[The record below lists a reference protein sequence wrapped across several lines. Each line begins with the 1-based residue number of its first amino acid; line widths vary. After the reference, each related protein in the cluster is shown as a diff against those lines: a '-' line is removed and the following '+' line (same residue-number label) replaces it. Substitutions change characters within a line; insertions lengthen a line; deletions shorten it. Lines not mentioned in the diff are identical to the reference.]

1 MTDLTIGVAPGA
13 RPRASAEGEG
23 TGVSGASELVVGID
37 LGTTNSLVAYMDRGV
52 PRVIRDDEGR
62 GLVPSVV
69 AFGAAGSVVGD
80 AARRMLVRNAERA
93 VYSVKRFMGKGFED
107 VREELRYFPFH
118 VTPSQEIVRIRIGDR
133 ELTPPEISALILRDL
148 RVRAERHFGRS
159 VEKAVITVPAYFNDA
174 QRQATKDAG
183 RIAGLDVL
191 RIVNE
196 PTAAC
201 LAYGLQRRKE
211 GVIAV
216 YDLGG
221 GTFDI
226 SILKVKDGVFEVLS
240 TNGDTHLGGD
250 DFDRALVDLVV
261 DELRTRHGADVSAE
275 AETIQEIRL
284 GVEAARVLLST
295 EERTVLALPLPQ
307 HGLTYRRE
315 LTRAELEAA
324 IAPIVNRTLGPCRS
338 AIADSG
344 LSPAEIDEVVLVG
357 GATRT
362 PLVRRKVQELFGR
375 TPHSEL
381 NPDEVVALG
390 AAVQADILAG
400 GTTHM
405 LLLDVTPLS
414 LGIETLGGA
423 VSVLIPR
430 NTTVP
435 TSANESFTT
444 SVDGQSVVDMHVV
457 QGERDLA
464 KDNRSLARFDLRGI
478 PPMPAGLPRIE
489 VTFLIDANGILS
501 VTAKEVRS
509 GTQASVEVRPT
520 YGLSEDEVE
529 RMIDESLE
537 HAEAD
542 VRARALIDARNEAD
556 TVLRAT
562 EKALVQGAELLDP
575 QEASRIRAAVDALA
589 GARQGE
595 DPAAIR
601 DATARVNEA
610 TQRLAEQLM
619 DSALRD
625 TLRERRVVDLPAG
638 EGR

>member
-1 MTDLTIGVAPGA
+1 
-13 RPRASAEGEG
+13 
-23 TGVSGASELVVGID
+23 
-37 LGTTNSLVAYMDRGV
+37 
-52 PRVIRDDEGR
+52 
-62 GLVPSVV
+62 
-69 AFGAAGSVVGD
+69 
-80 AARRMLVRNAERA
+80 MLVRHAERA

-107 VREELRYFPFH
+107 VREELRYFPFQL
-118 VTPSQEIVRIRIGDR
+118 TPSQEIVRIRIGDR
-133 ELTPPEISALILRDL
+133 ELTPPEISALILREL
-148 RVRAERHFGRS
+148 RTRAERHFGRP

-226 SILKVKDGVFEVLS
+226 SILKVKDGVFEVLA

-250 DFDRALVDLVV
+250 DFDRALVDVAV
-261 DELRTRHGADVSAE
+261 GELRARHGIDVAAE
-275 AETIQEIRL
+275 AETLQEIRL
-284 GVEAARVLLST
+284 GVEAARVVLSS
-295 EERTVLALPLPQ
+295 EERTTLTLPLPQ
-307 HGLTYRRE
+307 HDLTYRRD
-315 LTRAELEAA
+315 LGRSELELV
-324 IAPIVNRTLGPCRS
+324 IGPIVARTLGPCRA

-344 LSPAEIDEVVLVG
+344 LSLEQIDEVVLVG

-362 PLVRRKVQELFGR
+362 PLVKRRVQELFGR
-375 TPHSEL
+375 VPHSEL

-430 NTTVP
+430 NTTIP

-478 PPMPAGLPRIE
+478 PPMPGGLPRIE

-501 VTAKEVRS
+501 VAAKEVRS

-520 YGLSEDEVE
+520 YGLSEAEVE

-542 VRARALIDARNEAD
+542 VQARGLIDARNEAD

-562 EKALVQGAELLDP
+562 EKALVQGADSLGAD
-575 QEASRIRAAVDALA
+575 EAARIREAVAALSAACHGEDAGAIRAATDRLN
-589 GARQGE
+589 QE
-595 DPAAIR
+595 
-601 DATARVNEA
+601 
-610 TQRLAEQLM
+610 TQKLAERLM

-625 TLRERRVVDLPAG
+625 TLRDRRVADVSAG
-638 EGR
+638 EAH